1 MGLVNFWR
9 KNSMGLKQRAKQL
22 KKDIPAV
29 FLAMKRKDTPVIA
42 KILGAIT
49 VSYALSPID
58 LIPDFI
64 PVLGYL
70 DDLILLPALAALTV
84 KFIPKD
90 IFEQCRRE
98 SENMWENGKPKKWY
112 YAVPIVFIWLLII
125 WLIVKRIF

>member
-1 MGLVNFWR
+1 M
-9 KNSMGLKQRAKQL
+9 SLKQKAQQL

-29 FLAMKRKDTPVIA
+29 FLAVKHKDTPIIA
-42 KILGAIT
+42 KILGAVT
-49 VSYALSPID
+49 LGYALSPID

-64 PVLGYL
+64 PVLGYF
-70 DDLILLPALAALTV
+70 DDLILIPALTVLTV

-112 YAVPIVFIWLLII
+112 YAVPIVFIWFLII
-125 WLIVKRIF
+125 WLIVKKFFLRGAV